1 MDKRNSVFI
10 ATSLDGYIADRH
22 DKIDW
27 LLSIPNPEQQ
37 DMGYQDFIAEI
48 DAILMGRNTFEV
60 VCGFG
65 GDWPYPKPVF
75 VLSNSMKSIPPAYQ
89 GKVNLLKGEIQDVLK
104 TVHDQGYLRLYID
117 GGVVIQQFLKEDLID
132 DMIITTIPYLLGG
145 GTSLFGS
152 LDKLLKFKCVEAK
165 VEIGYIAQTKYSRD
179 RS

>member
-37 DMGYQDFIAEI
+37 DMGYQDFIADI

-65 GDWPYPKPVF
+65 GEWPYPKPVF
-75 VLSNSMKSIPPAYQ
+75 VLSNSMESIPPAYQ

-165 VEIGYIAQTKYSRD
+165 VEIGYIAQAKYSRD